1 MFAHFHIAFA
11 DLDAE
16 CALSCRRAH
25 ERFRQDFLHQFGFTE
40 PRKSRGSQ
48 NDGIVFAL
56 LQLAHARVNI
66 APQRMDHQ
74 VGPRGLQL
82 RLAAQATGTHA
93 RSMWQRFDAVVL
105 DRQKHVARIDSR
117 GDSDQFETGW
127 QPRRQV
133 LKAVHRDIN
142 PAFGQRL
149 FDLLGEH
156 ALGADLGE
164 SNVDDFVAR
173 GLDDLEL
180 DFVAALAQQ
189 RRDVIGLPESEL

>member
-1 MFAHFHIAFA
+1 MFAHLHIAFA
-11 DLDAE
+11 DLDAK
-16 CALSCRRAH
+16 CALSRCRTH
-25 ERFRQDFLHQFGFTE
+25 ELLREDFLHQFGFAE
-40 PRKSRGSQ
+40 PRKPGGSQ
-48 NDGIVFAL
+48 NDGIVFAF

-66 APQRMDHQ
+66 APQWMDDQ

-93 RSMWQRFDAVVL
+93 RSVWQRFYAVVL
-105 DRQKHVARIDSR
+105 DREKYVARIDSR
-117 GDSDQFETGW
+117 GDSDQLKSRW
-127 QPRRQV
+127 QPRRQI
-133 LKAVHRDIN
+133 LKAMHRDIN

-156 ALGADLGE
+156 ALGTDLGE
-164 SNVDDFVAR
+164 GNVDDFVAG

-180 DFVAALAQQ
+180 DLVAALAQQ